1 MLRSLRDDR
10 ARWIELSTIQLVG
23 WLIYGIVY
31 YVTLRPYNPFN
42 DIVLQQALWATGSG
56 LILSVLLGG
65 AYYTLDLANRH
76 WGGQSLAIGLG
87 SVGVGL
93 AWAGVNHWGATRID
107 PFALPVLSYVG
118 ILPGQGSLLSHPAA
132 FPMVLLVWSGS
143 YLGITFWHE
152 RQVQQQRVFRA
163 DAEAQRARL
172 QMLRY
177 QLNPH
182 FFFNALN
189 TINALADESPR
200 RVKEAVHELSGF
212 LRYSLLDEDTL
223 MVSLREEIQAVQHY
237 LAIEKMRFE
246 DDLQVTVDLDA
257 DAGHQTVPAFL
268 VLPLIEN
275 AVKHGQHTSPF
286 PLRIRVVAL
295 LVNDHLRIE
304 IANTGHMREKPSPD
318 QSTDTGLRNVRARL
332 QAQYPEA
339 HRFTLT
345 EDEGWVHARIEIDPT
360 ARTNS
365 TNHD

>member
-1 MLRSLRDDR
+1 MPLSLRNER
-10 ARWIELSTIQLVG
+10 ARWIGLGTLQLMG
-23 WLIYGIVY
+23 WLVYGTVY
-31 YVTLRPYNPFN
+31 YVTLQPYNPFPG
-42 DIVLQQALWATGSG
+42 IVLQQALWATGSG
-56 LILSVLLGG
+56 LLFSSLLGWS
-65 AYYTLDLANRH
+65 YYMLGVSQWHLG
-76 WGGQSLAIGLG
+76 WQSLSLGLG
-87 SVGVGL
+87 SIGAGL

-143 YLGITFWHE
+143 YLGITFWYE
-152 RQVQQQRVFRA
+152 RQVQQQRVLQA

-223 MVSLREEIQAVQHY
+223 MVSLDEEVQAVKHY
-237 LAIEKMRFE
+237 FAIETMRFE
-246 DDLQVTVDLDA
+246 DDLQVTVDVDPEA
-257 DAGHQTVPAFL
+257 AHQTVPAFL

-275 AVKHGQHTSPF
+275 AIKHGQHTSPF
-286 PLRIRVVAL
+286 PLRIHLTASMAESG
-295 LVNDHLRIE
+295 LRIE
-304 IANTGHMREKPSPD
+304 VANTGHLRTDAPTDE
-318 QSTDTGLRNVRARL
+318 STDTGLSNVRARL
-332 QAQYPEA
+332 QAQYPTA

-345 EDEGWVHARIEIDPT
+345 EDDGWVHARIEIDPT

-365 TNHD
+365 TNHG